1 MVVPHCSTEISLT
14 MTIVAVEMMTVV
26 AIVETMIEEEEE
38 EDHNKTTDGM
48 ISAIVTTD
56 VGVVMI
62 DVVGMMIDV
71 VATIAVMTIAI
82 AEEAVDTT
90 TTETIVTLDMV
101 MDAKAEVKVDK
112 MNWDITDHYEKI
124 NELKP
129 NYLVT

>member
-1 MVVPHCSTEISLT
+1 
-14 MTIVAVEMMTVV
+14 
-26 AIVETMIEEEEE
+26 
-38 EDHNKTTDGM
+38 
-48 ISAIVTTD
+48 
-56 VGVVMI
+56 
-62 DVVGMMIDV
+62 MIDV

-90 TTETIVTLDMV
+90 TTETIVTLDMD

>member
-1 MVVPHCSTEISLT
+1 
-14 MTIVAVEMMTVV
+14 
-26 AIVETMIEEEEE
+26 
-38 EDHNKTTDGM
+38 
-48 ISAIVTTD
+48 
-56 VGVVMI
+56 MI

-71 VATIAVMTIAI
+71 VGMMIDVVGMMIDVMIDVVATIAVMTI

>member
-1 MVVPHCSTEISLT
+1 
-14 MTIVAVEMMTVV
+14 MTVV
-26 AIVETMIEEEEE
+26 SIVETMIEEEEE

-48 ISAIVTTD
+48 NSAIVTTD

-71 VATIAVMTIAI
+71 VGMMIDVVGMMIDVMIDVVATIAVMTI

>member
-1 MVVPHCSTEISLT
+1 M
-14 MTIVAVEMMTVV
+14 
-26 AIVETMIEEEEE
+26 
-38 EDHNKTTDGM
+38 GM
-48 ISAIVTTD
+48 
-56 VGVVMI
+56 MI

-71 VATIAVMTIAI
+71 VGDDRRGGMMI
-82 AEEAVDTT
+82 DDDRRGGYNRGYDDRRGGGGYNNNR
-90 TTETIVTLDMV
+90 TIVTLDMV